1 MQTTRIGEFEINRVG
16 DYEGPFFAP
25 NEFFPDFDPA
35 VVTENAALLGPRLI
49 EPGTGRLMFSFHS
62 FVVKT
67 GRHTILIDAC
77 IGNDKERPTRPQF
90 HHMRTPYLD
99 DLATLG
105 VKPEEIDYVMCTHL
119 HWDHVGWNTRLQDG
133 NWVPT
138 FPNAKYVMAKKEF
151 DHWQDFHASGV
162 ESPHALAFGD
172 SILPV
177 VRTKQALL
185 VGDDYAL
192 DDGLWFEAYPGHTPG
207 NVVIHA
213 KSGGD
218 RGVFIGDVLH
228 HPLQC
233 LKPEWS
239 TFACTDAVGSR
250 VSRTRLIETF
260 ADSDA
265 LIMPAHF
272 PAPTCGH
279 IKSHGGAYRFDFRA

>member
-1 MQTTRIGEFEINRVG
+1 MQTTRIGSFEINRVA

-25 NEFFPDFDPA
+25 HEFFPDFDPA
-35 VVTENAALLGPRLI
+35 VVEEHAALLGPRLL
-49 EPGTGRLMFSFHS
+49 EPATGKLMFSFHS
-62 FVVKT
+62 FVVRT

-77 IGNDKERPTRPQF
+77 IGNDKERPSRPQF
-90 HHMRTPYLD
+90 HHYRSPFID
-99 DLATLG
+99 DLARIG
-105 VKPEEIDYVMCTHL
+105 VKPEEVDYVMCTHL
-119 HWDHVGWNTRLQDG
+119 HWDHVGWNTRLVDG
-133 NWVPT
+133 SWVPT
-138 FPNAKYVMAKKEF
+138 FPNAKYVIAKREF
-151 DHWQDFHASGV
+151 DHWQDFSLSGV
-162 ESPHALAFGD
+162 DSPHALAFGD
-172 SILPV
+172 SVLPV

-192 DDGLWFEAYPGHTPG
+192 DDGLWFESYPGHTPG

-239 TFACTDAVGSR
+239 TFACTHADGSR

-265 LIMPAHF
+265 LVLPAHF

-279 IKSHGGAYRFDFRA
+279 IKGHGNAYRFDFVG